1 MLRSLKLFLKG
12 LFGGAIA
19 NLLVGGGLALVSF
32 TGLKLAIEAA
42 LAVVQSYVGGLS
54 SDIFGVVMLLGMGDA
69 LSMIGSALLV
79 RAAIAS
85 ASVGI
90 SRRPAQGSSA

>member
-19 NLLVGGGLALVSF
+19 NLLIGGGMAVVSF
-32 TGLKLAIEAA
+32 AALKLAIEGG
-42 LAVVQSYVGGLS
+42 LTVVQSYVGGLP
-54 SDIFGVVMLLGMGDA
+54 SDIFGVVMLLGFGDA

-90 SRRPAQGSSA
+90 ARRSGQGSAA